1 MNSLS
6 HTSHQSSNPSTDR
19 FCPARASLEC
29 AIEQMQICMNKFP
42 VIRRQM
48 SEAAAPS
55 AATRKTTPK
64 RAKKAKDAS
73 TKQKRSKK
81 QNSDE
86 EIEVAVA
93 PDATPAAA
101 SGVVQS
107 PPRVDLDRNATQMRA
122 LLSLRPSSVV
132 AASAASS
139 YTPLHEPSSG
149 TPASAPSQ
157 SSAAH
162 AQQPAALGA
171 SAPSSQASGISAAAP
186 FVAPHSQ
193 LGAASQASTQSLST
207 QLTPPPPPSI
217 APPSASGPTPPY
229 DALSQQAQQG
239 LSPGASQQAA
249 GGVSHSPV
257 LDEQSIRPEPTSSRH
272 DHTKHIPPPPANGPS
287 GTHFCPFVCV
297 CVCVL

>member
-42 VIRRQM
+42 VISRQM
-48 SEAAAPS
+48 AEAAAPS

-132 AASAASS
+132 AASASS

-193 LGAASQASTQSLST
+193 LGAASQASV
-207 QLTPPPPPSI
+207 SI
-217 APPSASGPTPPY
+217 HSAHPSATTLYRS
-229 DALSQQAQQG
+229 AI
-239 LSPGASQQAA
+239 
-249 GGVSHSPV
+249 
-257 LDEQSIRPEPTSSRH
+257 SIRPNTSLRRTLATGTAGPQSWSVAASSRGC
-272 DHTKHIPPPPANGPS
+272 KSLACAG
-287 GTHFCPFVCV
+287 
-297 CVCVL
+297 